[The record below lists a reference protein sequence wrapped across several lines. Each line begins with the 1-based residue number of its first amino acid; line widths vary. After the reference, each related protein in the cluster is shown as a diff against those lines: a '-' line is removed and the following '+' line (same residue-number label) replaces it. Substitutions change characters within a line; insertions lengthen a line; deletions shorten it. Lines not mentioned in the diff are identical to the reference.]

1 MKRIIKKVIVC
12 TLILSGLFQTTGVY
26 ALTKDESVYVKL
38 NENGDVQSTS
48 ITEHLNDYSGNIIND
63 KTTLNN
69 IKNINGSEKFNL
81 EGNDLIWETKGN
93 DIFYQGKY
101 NKDLPISIDV
111 KYYLDGE
118 EKTVNEML
126 GKKGNIRIDLT
137 YKNNSYKNM
146 NINGKSEK
154 MYVPYM
160 IVTTTLLNNDD
171 NKNISVTNGK
181 VIDNGVGSIVMAMS
195 TPGLDESLKLNDLK
209 DFNKVEINYY
219 TESFE
224 LNSIYSVVT
233 TSLFDDDSL
242 DMFGEVNNLYK
253 SIDLL
258 QSNMDTIVG
267 ASKELSNGT
276 SQMNEGITQLNTRV
290 QELTKKYQYYRNI
303 DKNTLKEELIKIVE
317 SNIKNITPALEE
329 EITNET
335 SKLIIENKEELESAV
350 ITYTRDNTKE
360 VVEEEVN
367 KIISQLDFDK
377 LIEKALNSNLYNLLK
392 NDSEVSELTTLLK
405 EDINNELES
414 IISNEFNE
422 INNSLDNNMSDIQ
435 KNDVNYII
443 ENYGLTEEQA
453 EEIVGKVQTDT
464 LNQVKQNISDE
475 NIRLERIS
483 NYFLDENITDNII
496 NALNDENYVSN
507 LVNNYITRLN
517 DKLSESLNEDTTI
530 SEYSKEI
537 KDKIILSIKKD
548 LEEGNLYLDEDVKSY
563 ISELVNKIIDNTAT
577 DLSDK
582 YTEDYANKVVRNIIE
597 EQFSEENVDSKLRE
611 VLDIYEDDIN
621 QKVTVLDDTINT
633 LSDSLNKLN
642 AGSNQISAGM
652 NTLSDGLDKYNK
664 EGINKINKL
673 VNGDVKTLQKRLDA
687 LIELSSENKMI
698 DMSPSNTSNSSKIIF
713 MIDSVSKPN
722 NDVKIDESV
731 EESKS
736 SLWDK
741 IKGLFN

>member
-12 TLILSGLFQTTGVY
+12 TLILSELFQTTGVY

-233 TSLFDDDSL
+233 TSLFEDNSL
-242 DMFGEVNNLYK
+242 NIFDEIDGLYK
-253 SIDLL
+253 SINLL

-290 QELTKKYQYYRNI
+290 QELTKKYQYYRSI

-335 SKLIIENKEELESAV
+335 SKIIMENKEELESAV
-350 ITYTRDNTKE
+350 ITYTRDNTKK

-392 NDSEVSELTTLLK
+392 NDSEVSELTALLK

-414 IISNEFNE
+414 IILNEFNK

-435 KNDVNYII
+435 KNDINYII

-475 NIRLERIS
+475 NI
-483 NYFLDENITDNII
+483 TDKII

-582 YTEDYANKVVRNIIE
+582 YTEDYTNKVVRNIIE

-642 AGSNQISAGM
+642 DGSNQISAGM

-687 LIELSSENKMI
+687 LIELSNENKMI

>member
-93 DIFYQGKY
+93 DIFYQGTY

-160 IVTTTLLNNDD
+160 IVTTTLLNNND

-233 TSLFDDDSL
+233 TSLFDDNSL

-267 ASKELSNGT
+267 ASKELSDGT

-290 QELTKKYQYYRNI
+290 QELTKKYQYYRSI

-317 SNIKNITPALEE
+317 SNINNITPALEE

-335 SKLIIENKEELESAV
+335 SKLIIENKDELESAV
-350 ITYTRDNTKE
+350 ITYTRDNTKK

-367 KIISQLDFDK
+367 NIISQLDFDK

-392 NDSEVSELTTLLK
+392 NDSEVSELTALLK

-414 IISNEFNE
+414 IILNEFNK
-422 INNSLDNNMSDIQ
+422 INNCLDNNMSDIQ

-453 EEIVGKVQTDT
+453 KEIVGKVQTDT

-475 NIRLERIS
+475 NI
-483 NYFLDENITDNII
+483 TDKII

-507 LVNNYITRLN
+507 LVNNYIIKLN
-517 DKLSESLNEDTTI
+517 DKLSESLNEDTTV

-582 YTEDYANKVVRNIIE
+582 YTEDYTNKVVRNIIE

-642 AGSNQISAGM
+642 EGSNQISAGM

-687 LIELSSENKMI
+687 LIELSNENKMI

>member
-1 MKRIIKKVIVC
+1 
-12 TLILSGLFQTTGVY
+12 
-26 ALTKDESVYVKL
+26 
-38 NENGDVQSTS
+38 
-48 ITEHLNDYSGNIIND
+48 
-63 KTTLNN
+63 
-69 IKNINGSEKFNL
+69 
-81 EGNDLIWETKGN
+81 
-93 DIFYQGKY
+93 
-101 NKDLPISIDV
+101 
-111 KYYLDGE
+111 
-118 EKTVNEML
+118 
-126 GKKGNIRIDLT
+126 
-137 YKNNSYKNM
+137 
-146 NINGKSEK
+146 
-154 MYVPYM
+154 
-160 IVTTTLLNNDD
+160 
-171 NKNISVTNGK
+171 
-181 VIDNGVGSIVMAMS
+181 
-195 TPGLDESLKLNDLK
+195 
-209 DFNKVEINYY
+209 
-219 TESFE
+219 
-224 LNSIYSVVT
+224 
-233 TSLFDDDSL
+233 
-242 DMFGEVNNLYK
+242 
-253 SIDLL
+253 
-258 QSNMDTIVG
+258 
-267 ASKELSNGT
+267 
-276 SQMNEGITQLNTRV
+276 
-290 QELTKKYQYYRNI
+290 
-303 DKNTLKEELIKIVE
+303 
-317 SNIKNITPALEE
+317 
-329 EITNET
+329 
-335 SKLIIENKEELESAV
+335 
-350 ITYTRDNTKE
+350 
-360 VVEEEVN
+360 
-367 KIISQLDFDK
+367 
-377 LIEKALNSNLYNLLK
+377 
-392 NDSEVSELTTLLK
+392 
-405 EDINNELES
+405 
-414 IISNEFNE
+414 
-422 INNSLDNNMSDIQ
+422 MSDIQ

-475 NIRLERIS
+475 NI
-483 NYFLDENITDNII
+483 TDKII

-582 YTEDYANKVVRNIIE
+582 YTEDYTNKVVRNIIE

-642 AGSNQISAGM
+642 DGSNQISAGM

-687 LIELSSENKMI
+687 LIELSNENKMI

>member
-160 IVTTTLLNNDD
+160 IVTTTLLNNND

-195 TPGLDESLKLNDLK
+195 THGLDESLKLNDLK

-233 TSLFDDDSL
+233 TSLFDDNSL

-290 QELTKKYQYYRNI
+290 QELTKKYQYYRSI

-317 SNIKNITPALEE
+317 SNINNITPALEE

-335 SKLIIENKEELESAV
+335 SKLIMENKEELESAV
-350 ITYTRDNTKE
+350 ITYTRDNTKK

-367 KIISQLDFDK
+367 NIISQLDFDK

-392 NDSEVSELTTLLK
+392 NDSEVSELTALLK

-453 EEIVGKVQTDT
+453 KEIVGKVQTDT

-475 NIRLERIS
+475 NI
-483 NYFLDENITDNII
+483 TDKII

-582 YTEDYANKVVRNIIE
+582 YTEDYTNKVVRNIIE

-642 AGSNQISAGM
+642 DGSNQISAGM

-687 LIELSSENKMI
+687 LIELSNENKMI

>member
-1 MKRIIKKVIVC
+1 MKRIIKKVIVYA
-12 TLILSGLFQTTGVY
+12 LILSGLFQTTGVY

-93 DIFYQGKY
+93 DIFYQGIY

-209 DFNKVEINYY
+209 NINEVEISYD

-224 LNSIYSVVT
+224 LNSIYSVAT
-233 TSLFDDDSL
+233 TSLFDDNSL

-267 ASKELSNGT
+267 ASKELSDGT

-290 QELTKKYQYYRNI
+290 QELTKKYQYYRSM

-317 SNIKNITPALEE
+317 NNINKITPALEE

-335 SKLIIENKEELESAV
+335 SKLIKENKEKLESAV
-350 ITYTRDNTKE
+350 ITYTNDNTKE
-360 VVEEEVN
+360 VIEEEVN

-377 LIEKALNSNLYNLLK
+377 LIEKVLNSNLYNLLK
-392 NDSEVSELTTLLK
+392 NDSEVSELTNLLK
-405 EDINNELES
+405 EDINNELEN
-414 IISNEFNE
+414 IILNEFNK

-435 KNDVNYII
+435 KNDINYII

-464 LNQVKQNISDE
+464 LNQVKQNISEE
-475 NIRLERIS
+475 NIP
-483 NYFLDENITDNII
+483 DKII
-496 NALNDENYVSN
+496 NALNDKNYVSN
-507 LVNNYITRLN
+507 LVNNYITKLN
-517 DKLSESLNEDTTI
+517 NKLSESLNEDTTI

-537 KDKIILSIKKD
+537 KDKIILAIKTD
-548 LEEGNLYLDEDVKSY
+548 LEEGNLYLDKDVKSF
-563 ISELVNKIIDNTAT
+563 ISKLIDEIIDNTAT

-582 YTEDYANKVVRNIIE
+582 YTEDYTNEVVKNIIE
-597 EQFSEENVDSKLRE
+597 EQFSEENVDSKLRKL
-611 VLDIYEDDIN
+611 LDIYEDDIN

-642 AGSNQISAGM
+642 YGSNQISAGM

-687 LIELSSENKMI
+687 LIELSNENKMI

-713 MIDSVSKPN
+713 MIDSVSKPDN
-722 NDVKIDESV
+722 EVKVDESV

>member
-12 TLILSGLFQTTGVY
+12 TLILSELFQTTGVY

-233 TSLFDDDSL
+233 TSLFDDNSL

-290 QELTKKYQYYRNI
+290 QELTKKYQYYRSI
-303 DKNTLKEELIKIVE
+303 DKNILKEELIKIVE

-335 SKLIIENKEELESAV
+335 SKIIMENKEELESAV
-350 ITYTRDNTKE
+350 ITYTRDNTKK

-392 NDSEVSELTTLLK
+392 NDSEVSELTALLK

-414 IISNEFNE
+414 IILNEFNK

-435 KNDVNYII
+435 KNDINYII

-475 NIRLERIS
+475 NI
-483 NYFLDENITDNII
+483 TDKII

-507 LVNNYITRLN
+507 LVNNYIIKLN

-582 YTEDYANKVVRNIIE
+582 YTEDYTNKVVRNIIE

-642 AGSNQISAGM
+642 DGSNQISAGM

-687 LIELSSENKMI
+687 LIELSNENKMI

>member
-181 VIDNGVGSIVMAMS
+181 VIDNGVGSIVMALS

-233 TSLFDDDSL
+233 TSLFDDNSL

-317 SNIKNITPALEE
+317 SNINNITPALEE

-335 SKLIIENKEELESAV
+335 SKIIMENKEELESAV
-350 ITYTRDNTKE
+350 ITYTRDNTKK

-475 NIRLERIS
+475 NI
-483 NYFLDENITDNII
+483 TDKII

-507 LVNNYITRLN
+507 LVNNYIIKLN

-582 YTEDYANKVVRNIIE
+582 YTEDYTNKVVRNIIE

-642 AGSNQISAGM
+642 DGSNQISAGM

-687 LIELSSENKMI
+687 LIELSNENKMI

>member
-93 DIFYQGKY
+93 DIFYQGTY

-233 TSLFDDDSL
+233 TSLFEDNSL
-242 DMFGEVNNLYK
+242 NIFDEIDGLYK
-253 SIDLL
+253 SINLL

-267 ASKELSNGT
+267 ASKELSDGT

-290 QELTKKYQYYRNI
+290 QELTKKYQYYRSI

-317 SNIKNITPALEE
+317 SNINNITPALEE

-335 SKLIIENKEELESAV
+335 SKLIIENKDKLESAV
-350 ITYTRDNTKE
+350 ITYTKDNTKE
-360 VVEEEVN
+360 VVEKEVN

-392 NDSEVSELTTLLK
+392 NDSEVSELTALLK

-414 IISNEFNE
+414 IILNEFNK

-435 KNDVNYII
+435 KNDINYII

-475 NIRLERIS
+475 NI
-483 NYFLDENITDNII
+483 TDKII

-507 LVNNYITRLN
+507 LVNNYIIKLN

-548 LEEGNLYLDEDVKSY
+548 LEEGNLYLDKDVKSY

-621 QKVTVLDDTINT
+621 QKVTVLDDTIYT

-642 AGSNQISAGM
+642 DGSNQISAGM

-687 LIELSSENKMI
+687 LIELSNENKMI

>member
-12 TLILSGLFQTTGVY
+12 TLILSELFQTTGVY

-93 DIFYQGKY
+93 DIFYQGTY

-290 QELTKKYQYYRNI
+290 QELTKKYQYYRSI

-335 SKLIIENKEELESAV
+335 SKLIMENKEKLESAV
-350 ITYTRDNTKE
+350 ITYTRDNTKK

-475 NIRLERIS
+475 NI
-483 NYFLDENITDNII
+483 TDKII

-507 LVNNYITRLN
+507 LVNNYIIKLN
-517 DKLSESLNEDTTI
+517 DKLSESLNEDTTV

-582 YTEDYANKVVRNIIE
+582 YTEDYTNKVVRNIIE

-642 AGSNQISAGM
+642 DGSNQISAGM

-687 LIELSSENKMI
+687 LIELSNENKMI

>member
-160 IVTTTLLNNDD
+160 IVTTTLLNNND

-233 TSLFDDDSL
+233 TSLFDDNSL

-290 QELTKKYQYYRNI
+290 QELTKKYQYYRSI

-317 SNIKNITPALEE
+317 SNINNITPALEE

-335 SKLIIENKEELESAV
+335 SKLIMENKEELESAV
-350 ITYTRDNTKE
+350 ITYTRDNTKK

-367 KIISQLDFDK
+367 NIISQLDFDK

-392 NDSEVSELTTLLK
+392 NDSEVSELTALLK

-453 EEIVGKVQTDT
+453 KEIVGKVQTDT

-475 NIRLERIS
+475 NI
-483 NYFLDENITDNII
+483 TDKII

-582 YTEDYANKVVRNIIE
+582 YTEDYTNKVVRNIIE

-642 AGSNQISAGM
+642 DGSNQISAGM

-687 LIELSSENKMI
+687 LIELSNENKMI

>member
-1 MKRIIKKVIVC
+1 MKRIIKKIIVC

-233 TSLFDDDSL
+233 TSLFEDNSL
-242 DMFGEVNNLYK
+242 NIFGEVNNLYK

-267 ASKELSNGT
+267 ASKELSDGT

-290 QELTKKYQYYRNI
+290 QELTKKYQYYRSI

-335 SKLIIENKEELESAV
+335 SKIIMENKEELESAV
-350 ITYTRDNTKE
+350 ITYTRDNTKK

-453 EEIVGKVQTDT
+453 KEIVGKVQTDT

-475 NIRLERIS
+475 NI
-483 NYFLDENITDNII
+483 TDKII

-642 AGSNQISAGM
+642 DGSNQISAGM

-687 LIELSSENKMI
+687 LIELSNENKMI

>member
-63 KTTLNN
+63 KTSLNN

-101 NKDLPISIDV
+101 NKDLPVSIDV

-181 VIDNGVGSIVMAMS
+181 VIDNGVGSIVMALS

-290 QELTKKYQYYRNI
+290 QELTKKYQYYRSI

-335 SKLIIENKEELESAV
+335 SKLIIENKDELESAV
-350 ITYTRDNTKE
+350 ITYTRDNTKK

-367 KIISQLDFDK
+367 NIISQLDFDK

-414 IISNEFNE
+414 IISNEFNK
-422 INNSLDNNMSDIQ
+422 INNCLDNNMSDIQ
-435 KNDVNYII
+435 KNDINYII

-475 NIRLERIS
+475 NI
-483 NYFLDENITDNII
+483 TDKII

-517 DKLSESLNEDTTI
+517 DKLSESLNEDTTV

-582 YTEDYANKVVRNIIE
+582 YTEDYTNKVVRNIIE

-642 AGSNQISAGM
+642 EGSNQISAGM

-687 LIELSSENKMI
+687 LIELSNENKMI

>member
-181 VIDNGVGSIVMAMS
+181 VIDNGVGSIVMALS

-267 ASKELSNGT
+267 ASKELSDGT

-290 QELTKKYQYYRNI
+290 QELTKKYQYYRSI

-317 SNIKNITPALEE
+317 SNINNITPALEE

-335 SKLIIENKEELESAV
+335 SKLIIENKDELESAV
-350 ITYTRDNTKE
+350 ITYTRDNTKK

-367 KIISQLDFDK
+367 NIISQLDFDK

-392 NDSEVSELTTLLK
+392 NDSEVSELTALLK

-475 NIRLERIS
+475 NI
-483 NYFLDENITDNII
+483 TDKII

-582 YTEDYANKVVRNIIE
+582 YTEDYTNKVVRNIIE

-642 AGSNQISAGM
+642 DGSNQISAGM

-687 LIELSSENKMI
+687 LIELSNENKMI

>member
-233 TSLFDDDSL
+233 TSLFEDNSL
-242 DMFGEVNNLYK
+242 NIFDEIDGLYK
-253 SIDLL
+253 SINLL

-267 ASKELSNGT
+267 ASKELSDGT

-290 QELTKKYQYYRNI
+290 QELTKKYQYYRSI

-335 SKLIIENKEELESAV
+335 SKIIMENKEELESAV
-350 ITYTRDNTKE
+350 ITYTRDNTKK

-405 EDINNELES
+405 EVINNELES

-475 NIRLERIS
+475 NI
-483 NYFLDENITDNII
+483 TDKII
-496 NALNDENYVSN
+496 NALNDENCVSN
-507 LVNNYITRLN
+507 LVNNYIIKLN

-582 YTEDYANKVVRNIIE
+582 YTEDYTNKVVRNIIE

-642 AGSNQISAGM
+642 DGSNQISAGM

-687 LIELSSENKMI
+687 LIELSNENKMI

>member
-160 IVTTTLLNNDD
+160 IVTTTLLNNND

-181 VIDNGVGSIVMAMS
+181 VIDNGVGSIVMALS

-290 QELTKKYQYYRNI
+290 QELTKKYQYYRSI

-317 SNIKNITPALEE
+317 SNINNITPALEE

-335 SKLIIENKEELESAV
+335 SKIIMENKEELESAV
-350 ITYTRDNTKE
+350 ITYTRDNTKK

-367 KIISQLDFDK
+367 NIISQLDFDK

-475 NIRLERIS
+475 NI
-483 NYFLDENITDNII
+483 TDKII
-496 NALNDENYVSN
+496 NALNDENCVSN
-507 LVNNYITRLN
+507 LVNNYIIKLN

-548 LEEGNLYLDEDVKSY
+548 LEEGNLYLDEDVESY

-582 YTEDYANKVVRNIIE
+582 YTEDYTNKVVRNIIE

-642 AGSNQISAGM
+642 DGSNQISAGM

-687 LIELSSENKMI
+687 LIELSNENKMI

>member
-267 ASKELSNGT
+267 ASKELSDGT

-290 QELTKKYQYYRNI
+290 QELTKKYQYYRSI

-335 SKLIIENKEELESAV
+335 SKIIMENKEELESAV
-350 ITYTRDNTKE
+350 ITYTRDNTKK

-367 KIISQLDFDK
+367 KIMK
-377 LIEKALNSNLYNLLK
+377 LI
-392 NDSEVSELTTLLK
+392 
-405 EDINNELES
+405 
-414 IISNEFNE
+414 
-422 INNSLDNNMSDIQ
+422 
-435 KNDVNYII
+435 
-443 ENYGLTEEQA
+443 
-453 EEIVGKVQTDT
+453 IV
-464 LNQVKQNISDE
+464 
-475 NIRLERIS
+475 
-483 NYFLDENITDNII
+483 
-496 NALNDENYVSN
+496 
-507 LVNNYITRLN
+507 
-517 DKLSESLNEDTTI
+517 
-530 SEYSKEI
+530 
-537 KDKIILSIKKD
+537 
-548 LEEGNLYLDEDVKSY
+548 
-563 ISELVNKIIDNTAT
+563 
-577 DLSDK
+577 
-582 YTEDYANKVVRNIIE
+582 
-597 EQFSEENVDSKLRE
+597 
-611 VLDIYEDDIN
+611 
-621 QKVTVLDDTINT
+621 
-633 LSDSLNKLN
+633 
-642 AGSNQISAGM
+642 
-652 NTLSDGLDKYNK
+652 
-664 EGINKINKL
+664 
-673 VNGDVKTLQKRLDA
+673 
-687 LIELSSENKMI
+687 
-698 DMSPSNTSNSSKIIF
+698 
-713 MIDSVSKPN
+713 
-722 NDVKIDESV
+722 
-731 EESKS
+731 
-736 SLWDK
+736 
-741 IKGLFN
+741 

>member
-101 NKDLPISIDV
+101 NKDLPVSIDV

-181 VIDNGVGSIVMAMS
+181 VIDNGVGSIVMALS

-290 QELTKKYQYYRNI
+290 QELTKKYQYYRSI

-335 SKLIIENKEELESAV
+335 SKLIIENKDELESAV
-350 ITYTRDNTKE
+350 ITYTRDNTKK

-367 KIISQLDFDK
+367 NIISQLDFDK

-414 IISNEFNE
+414 IISNEFNK
-422 INNSLDNNMSDIQ
+422 INNCLDNNMSDIQ
-435 KNDVNYII
+435 KNDINYII

-475 NIRLERIS
+475 NI
-483 NYFLDENITDNII
+483 TDKII

-517 DKLSESLNEDTTI
+517 DKLSESLNEDTTV

-582 YTEDYANKVVRNIIE
+582 YTEDYTNKVVRNIIE

-642 AGSNQISAGM
+642 DGSNQISAGM

-687 LIELSSENKMI
+687 LIELSNENKMI

>member
-160 IVTTTLLNNDD
+160 IVTTTLLNNND

-181 VIDNGVGSIVMAMS
+181 VIDNGVGSIVMALS

-290 QELTKKYQYYRNI
+290 QELTKKYQYYRSI

-317 SNIKNITPALEE
+317 SNINNITPALEE

-335 SKLIIENKEELESAV
+335 SKLIIENKDELESAV
-350 ITYTRDNTKE
+350 ITYTRDNTKK

-367 KIISQLDFDK
+367 NIISQLDFDK

-392 NDSEVSELTTLLK
+392 NDSEVSELTALLK

-475 NIRLERIS
+475 NI
-483 NYFLDENITDNII
+483 TDKII

-582 YTEDYANKVVRNIIE
+582 YTEDYTNKVVRNIIE

-642 AGSNQISAGM
+642 DGSNQISAGM

-687 LIELSSENKMI
+687 LIELSNENKMI

>member
-12 TLILSGLFQTTGVY
+12 TLILSELFQTTGVY

-93 DIFYQGKY
+93 DIFYQGTY

-290 QELTKKYQYYRNI
+290 QELTKKYQYYRSI

-335 SKLIIENKEELESAV
+335 SKIIMENKEELESAV
-350 ITYTRDNTKE
+350 ITYTRDNTKK

-475 NIRLERIS
+475 NI
-483 NYFLDENITDNII
+483 TDKII

-507 LVNNYITRLN
+507 LVNNYIIKLN
-517 DKLSESLNEDTTI
+517 DKLSESLNEDTTV

-582 YTEDYANKVVRNIIE
+582 YTEDYTNKVVRNIIE

-642 AGSNQISAGM
+642 EGSNQISAGM

-687 LIELSSENKMI
+687 LIELSNENKMI

>member
-181 VIDNGVGSIVMAMS
+181 VIDNGVGSIVMALS

-475 NIRLERIS
+475 NI
-483 NYFLDENITDNII
+483 

>member
-1 MKRIIKKVIVC
+1 MKRIIKKIIVC

-63 KTTLNN
+63 KTSLNN

-160 IVTTTLLNNDD
+160 IVTTTLLNNND

-181 VIDNGVGSIVMAMS
+181 VIDNGVGSIVMALS

-233 TSLFDDDSL
+233 TSLFDDNSL

-290 QELTKKYQYYRNI
+290 QELTKKYQYYRSI

-335 SKLIIENKEELESAV
+335 SKIIMENKEELESAV
-350 ITYTRDNTKE
+350 ITYTRDNTKK

-367 KIISQLDFDK
+367 KIISQLDFNK

-453 EEIVGKVQTDT
+453 KEIVGKVQTDT

-475 NIRLERIS
+475 NI
-483 NYFLDENITDNII
+483 TDKII

-642 AGSNQISAGM
+642 DGSNQISAGM

-687 LIELSSENKMI
+687 LIELSNENKMI

>member
-160 IVTTTLLNNDD
+160 IVTTTLLNNND

-233 TSLFDDDSL
+233 TSLFDDNSL

-290 QELTKKYQYYRNI
+290 QELTKKYQYYRSI

-335 SKLIIENKEELESAV
+335 SKIIMENKEELESAV
-350 ITYTRDNTKE
+350 ITYTRDNTKK

-367 KIISQLDFDK
+367 NIISQLDFDK

-475 NIRLERIS
+475 NI
-483 NYFLDENITDNII
+483 TDKII

-582 YTEDYANKVVRNIIE
+582 YTEDYTNKVVRNIIE

-642 AGSNQISAGM
+642 DGSNQISAGM

-687 LIELSSENKMI
+687 LIELSNENKMI

>member
-93 DIFYQGKY
+93 DIFYQGIY

-233 TSLFDDDSL
+233 TSLFDDNSL

-290 QELTKKYQYYRNI
+290 QELTKKYQYYRSI

-335 SKLIIENKEELESAV
+335 SKIIMENKEELESAV
-350 ITYTRDNTKE
+350 ITYTRDNTKK

-475 NIRLERIS
+475 NI
-483 NYFLDENITDNII
+483 TDKII

-507 LVNNYITRLN
+507 LVNNYIIKLN

-582 YTEDYANKVVRNIIE
+582 YTEDYTNKVVRNIIE

-642 AGSNQISAGM
+642 DGSNQISAGM

-687 LIELSSENKMI
+687 LIELSNENKMI

>member
-160 IVTTTLLNNDD
+160 IVTTTLLNNND

-233 TSLFDDDSL
+233 TSLFDDNSL

-290 QELTKKYQYYRNI
+290 QELTKKYQYYRSI

-335 SKLIIENKEELESAV
+335 SKIIMENKEELESAV
-350 ITYTRDNTKE
+350 ITYTRDNTKK

-475 NIRLERIS
+475 NI
-483 NYFLDENITDNII
+483 TDKII
-496 NALNDENYVSN
+496 NALNDENCVSN

-548 LEEGNLYLDEDVKSY
+548 LEEGNLYLDEDVESY

-582 YTEDYANKVVRNIIE
+582 YTEDYTNKVVRNIIE

-642 AGSNQISAGM
+642 DGSNQISAGM

-687 LIELSSENKMI
+687 LIELSNENKMI

>member
-160 IVTTTLLNNDD
+160 IVTTTLLNNND

-233 TSLFDDDSL
+233 TSLFDDNSL

-290 QELTKKYQYYRNI
+290 QELTKKYQYYRSI

-335 SKLIIENKEELESAV
+335 SKLIMENKEELESAV
-350 ITYTRDNTKE
+350 ITYTRDNTKK

-367 KIISQLDFDK
+367 NIISQLDFDK

-392 NDSEVSELTTLLK
+392 NDSEVSELTALLK

-453 EEIVGKVQTDT
+453 KEIVGKVQTDT

-475 NIRLERIS
+475 NI
-483 NYFLDENITDNII
+483 TDKII

-582 YTEDYANKVVRNIIE
+582 YTEDYTNKVVRNIIE

-642 AGSNQISAGM
+642 DGSNQISAGM

-687 LIELSSENKMI
+687 LIELSNENKMI

>member
-160 IVTTTLLNNDD
+160 IVTTTLLNNND

-233 TSLFDDDSL
+233 TSLFDDNSL

-290 QELTKKYQYYRNI
+290 QELTKKYQYYRSI

-317 SNIKNITPALEE
+317 SNINNITPALEE

-335 SKLIIENKEELESAV
+335 SKLIIENKDELESAV
-350 ITYTRDNTKE
+350 ITYTRDNTKK

-367 KIISQLDFDK
+367 NIISQLDFDK

-475 NIRLERIS
+475 NI
-483 NYFLDENITDNII
+483 TDKII

-582 YTEDYANKVVRNIIE
+582 YTEDYTNKVVRNIIE

-642 AGSNQISAGM
+642 DGSNQISAGM

-687 LIELSSENKMI
+687 LIELSNENKMI

>member
-12 TLILSGLFQTTGVY
+12 TLILSELFQTTGVY

-290 QELTKKYQYYRNI
+290 QELTKKYQYYRSI

-335 SKLIIENKEELESAV
+335 SKIIMENKEELESAV
-350 ITYTRDNTKE
+350 ITYTRDNTKK

-475 NIRLERIS
+475 NI
-483 NYFLDENITDNII
+483 TDKII

-507 LVNNYITRLN
+507 LVNNYIIKLN
-517 DKLSESLNEDTTI
+517 DKLSESLNEDTTV

-548 LEEGNLYLDEDVKSY
+548 LEEGNLYLDEDVESY

-582 YTEDYANKVVRNIIE
+582 YTEDYTNKVVRNIIE

-642 AGSNQISAGM
+642 EGSNQISAGM

-687 LIELSSENKMI
+687 LIELSNENKMI